1 MALNYNLV
9 GNLVIQNKSP
19 IKCSVQLNIE
29 VIDYENE
36 KIVDEKNFTD
46 GVKLVGELSY
56 LDTSPPT
63 LPIKYGM
70 GANNDVKLSLNNG
83 NIKDGSIDFPIVIF
97 DRTASVDH
105 GKDRIYFWQFTICG
119 KPTHDSLG
127 IFPNNF
133 SFTTK
138 NRIFICRF
146 CRSLTDC
153 QEIFVIVA
161 PNLFK
166 ARKMAQEKFNSINW
180 TLEEINFDSPCIL
193 PIVEQT
199 PLD

>member
-1 MALNYNLV
+1 MVEIMALNYNLV
-9 GNLVIQNKSP
+9 GNLLIQNKSP

-36 KIVDEKNFTD
+36 KIVDEKNFID

-138 NRIFICRF
+138 NRIFICR
-146 CRSLTDC
+146 SLTDC
-153 QEIFVIVA
+153 QEMFLVVA
-161 PNLFK
+161 SNLFQ

-180 TLEEINFDSPCIL
+180 TLEEVNTDSSCIL
-193 PIVEQT
+193 QIAGT